1 MSQRGL
7 ITFDRKDC
15 KDAYYLYR
23 ALWNKKQPTLHL
35 TEKRRNIRQDTI
47 QQVKFYSSAKEQPIL
62 LVNKDTIAVKEVAPC
77 QFISDSIIMH
87 GRNKVVVKAG
97 ELTDDE
103 TITIGNALKQRR

>member
-1 MSQRGL
+1 MKAETR
-7 ITFDRKDC
+7 
-15 KDAYYLYR
+15 
-23 ALWNKKQPTLHL
+23 
-35 TEKRRNIRQDTI
+35 
-47 QQVKFYSSAKEQPIL
+47 
-62 LVNKDTIAVKEVAPC
+62 EVAPC